1 VCFTNSVHGPVDV
14 IIDAQV
20 IGAADAF
27 RLPSAGGSVR
37 ILDTR
42 ELRP

>member
-1 VCFTNSVHGPVDV
+1 VCFTNSVRGSVDV
-14 IIDAQV
+14 VIDAQV

-27 RLPSAGGSVR
+27 RLPSPEGSVR

-42 ELRP
+42 EVRP